1 MVTLRYLATG
11 SSLTQ
16 LHYDWCISVA
26 SLSQIISETCTAI
39 YEVLKMDYLK
49 TPSTEEEWQ
58 AISRAFDSW
67 NFPNVIG
74 AVDGKHII
82 MMKPWHA
89 GSQYHNYKG
98 QESIILLAM
107 CDANYTFTYIDVG
120 AQGRASDG
128 GVFAASSLEQ
138 AIKDNSIHIPP
149 PKCPPHSE
157 QPLPY
162 VIMGDEAFPLRTY
175 LMRPFPRR
183 TLNDDRRVSLLLHH

>member
-1 MVTLRYLATG
+1 LPAGRVGTFRNYFRICKADFDLVLTRVEPLISKQDTVFRESISAKERLMVTLRYLATG

-89 GSQYHNYKG
+89 GSQYHNY
-98 QESIILLAM
+98 
-107 CDANYTFTYIDVG
+107 
-120 AQGRASDG
+120 
-128 GVFAASSLEQ
+128 
-138 AIKDNSIHIPP
+138 
-149 PKCPPHSE
+149 
-157 QPLPY
+157 
-162 VIMGDEAFPLRTY
+162 
-175 LMRPFPRR
+175 
-183 TLNDDRRVSLLLHH
+183 